1 MSSANENNA
10 PILLVEGNLEEE
22 VRIVR
27 AYQESGRRNR
37 LIVARTTESALTI
50 LRACANGIK
59 FKLVFLDFHIPRFGA
74 ADFLRRLRRDPKI
87 SDTPVVLMT
96 PEKISEEDGGD
107 IGANAD
113 CWFRKTKEPKAL
125 QKILDHFVDMFTTA
139 KGRENAA

>member
-1 MSSANENNA
+1 MSSANENSA

-27 AYQESGRRNR
+27 AYQETGRRNR
-37 LIVARTTESALTI
+37 LIVARTTENALTI

-87 SDTPVVLMT
+87 SETPVVLMT
-96 PEKISEEDGGD
+96 PEKISEEDGGELS
-107 IGANAD
+107 AAAD
-113 CWFRKTKEPKAL
+113 SWFRKTRDSKSL
-125 QKILDHFVDMFTTA
+125 QKILDHFVDIFTGS